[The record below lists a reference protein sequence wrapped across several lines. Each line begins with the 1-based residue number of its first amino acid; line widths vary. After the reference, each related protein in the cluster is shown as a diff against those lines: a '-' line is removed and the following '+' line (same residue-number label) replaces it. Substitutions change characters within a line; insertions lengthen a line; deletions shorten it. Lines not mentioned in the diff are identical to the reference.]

1 MRTGAIIFSRMN
13 SQRLPG
19 KALIEISGKLLIER
33 VLIAARKIEK
43 IDHICIATS
52 INKDDNLIEE
62 FADKYNVDVYRGDKS
77 DVAMR
82 ALNASIKFG
91 YESFIR
97 VCGDRP
103 FIDSHIF
110 NDLIN
115 IHSTNFDITTNLF
128 PRSVPPGLSAE
139 VITVKALEKI
149 ISMTSDPI
157 NREHIT
163 KYIYENPNNF
173 KIKSDDS
180 KKIAKS
186 IAMEAEGFLNQV
198 DYSLFRK
205 STASLDLIYFLSKI
219 VQHQNK
225 NFVICLYEF
234 VNIFSA
240 YLLKHDFFYL
250 T

>member
-1 MRTGAIIFSRMN
+1 MKTGAIIFSRMN

-115 IHSTNFDITTNLF
+115 IHSTNFDITTNVF

-173 KIKSDDS
+173 KIKSFNHNNKFYDYKNIRLVVDDKVDLEKIRWIS
-180 KKIAKS
+180 EEIDNKTDSISIIKKAKDW
-186 IAMEAEGFLNQV
+186 ELN
-198 DYSLFRK
+198 F
-205 STASLDLIYFLSKI
+205 
-219 VQHQNK
+219 N
-225 NFVICLYEF
+225 N
-234 VNIFSA
+234 
-240 YLLKHDFFYL
+240 
-250 T
+250 